1 MSVYNS
7 QLFHPYIPP
16 SISQMAPRV
25 EQPVMQPAIHQVVE
39 QSVIQPVY
47 VPQAVQMPLMS
58 QVPTAP
64 IVPQPVIKPLTPSP
78 TYDKFIPPTPRP
90 TTFSPENPSRI
101 YQFYQQIPVIPVSII
116 QEPAYTTLTEPVQSS
131 DVMPQYNTLS
141 YV

>member
-1 MSVYNS
+1 MSVFNS

-78 TYDKFIPPTPRP
+78 TYDKFIPYERLRPSTIEITKIFIPEFLKLIYYSLPRHQDAC
-90 TTFSPENPSRI
+90 SKMI
-101 YQFYQQIPVIPVSII
+101 GMVLQ
-116 QEPAYTTLTEPVQSS
+116 PA
-131 DVMPQYNTLS
+131 
-141 YV
+141 